1 VSRMCI
7 CACRGKLTHD
17 RLDQT
22 ISWPEDP
29 ASFDPE
35 EADTAMEKL
44 SECGGREGC
53 VQLNG
58 SENLQDRF
66 TPTRGD
72 TERNN
77 DEQAVSWSSF
87 ALRS

>member
-1 VSRMCI
+1 MV
-7 CACRGKLTHD
+7 
-17 RLDQT
+17 
-22 ISWPEDP
+22 
-29 ASFDPE
+29 
-35 EADTAMEKL
+35 KL